1 MGVIMDQINLSN
13 QYVGSIDLD
22 VVTAMSIIAQIQLAL
37 RHPGNTGK
45 SAAIAASFAR
55 VLQELIVAVAPEN
68 ERIIE
73 MGWNPDLDVNW

>member
-1 MGVIMDQINLSN
+1 MEQFNLSN

-22 VVTAMSIIAQIQLAL
+22 IVTGMCIIAQIQLAS
-37 RHPGNTGK
+37 RHAENTGE

-55 VLQELIVAVAPEN
+55 QLQEMIVAVAPEN

-73 MGWNPDLDVNW
+73 MGWNPSLDVKW